1 MGVVDT
7 ARIVGVSGGHGLCL
21 AASSCGAH
29 FCHRQLASSRCV
41 TRVRTRAVAPNQ
53 CVSPLQPDP
62 DPSSTHSPCPVL
74 TGALQEW
81 NCLLPPVPAQ
91 EKQQL
96 QQLELHSST
105 QPIHPPN
112 QPIPCCGLAAY
123 VLVYIYRVAR
133 AVSAAYDVVYVL
145 AGASSWLRLR
155 FNYSNSDIRGLARM
169 VTCHV
174 VLSASKSL
182 SSHTWAFA

>member
-62 DPSSTHSPCPVL
+62 DPSPTHSPCPVL

-123 VLVYIYRVAR
+123 VLVYTLRG
-133 AVSAAYDVVYVL
+133 VSTMYGCVCMCVL
-145 AGASSWLRLR
+145 VGASSRPKLR
-155 FNYSNSDIRGLARM
+155 FTRFQTSGLG
-169 VTCHV
+169 
-174 VLSASKSL
+174 
-182 SSHTWAFA
+182 WN